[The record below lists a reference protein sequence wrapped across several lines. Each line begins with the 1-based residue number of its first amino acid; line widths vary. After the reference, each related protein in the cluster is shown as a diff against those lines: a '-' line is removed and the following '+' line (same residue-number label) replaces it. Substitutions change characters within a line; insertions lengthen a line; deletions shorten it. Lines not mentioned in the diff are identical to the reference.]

1 MQITPLEVGGGGG
14 GGGSTV
20 VTITD
25 SSALFTAIYHFGLSK
40 AQLLLNLIRKIE
52 IIPRK

>member
-1 MQITPLEVGGGGG
+1 MQITPLEVGGG

-40 AQLLLNLIRKIE
+40 AQLLLNLIRKIG

>member
-1 MQITPLEVGGGGG
+1 MQITLLEGGEGE
-14 GGGSTV
+14 STV

-25 SSALFTAIYHFGLSK
+25 SCANFITIIYFGLSK

-52 IIPRK
+52 IILRK

>member
-1 MQITPLEVGGGGG
+1 MQITLLEGGGEGE
-14 GGGSTV
+14 STV

-25 SSALFTAIYHFGLSK
+25 SCAHFITINYFGLSK

-52 IIPRK
+52 IILRK